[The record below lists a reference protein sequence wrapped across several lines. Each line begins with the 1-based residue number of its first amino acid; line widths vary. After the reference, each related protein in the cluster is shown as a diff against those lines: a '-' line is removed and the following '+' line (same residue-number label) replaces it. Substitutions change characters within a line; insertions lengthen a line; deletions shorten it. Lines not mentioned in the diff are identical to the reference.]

1 VLAAL
6 LADHVPKPVIQMLS
20 RLAATGRRAD
30 RFLRSCICSILLF
43 PGILNAQEDEE
54 GSAPYQDPDARNH
67 WAYQPV
73 ERAKVPTDVPAEW
86 SANPIDAF
94 LWKQLEEAGLKPPSP
109 VGRAAL
115 YRRLHY
121 GVTGLPPSPQEVSA
135 FVSDG
140 SPEAYGKA
148 VDSLL
153 SRPQFGERW
162 ARHWL
167 DLVRFAETNSFE
179 NDRPKP
185 GAWRYRDW
193 VIKALNSDMPYDQFI
208 IEQVAGDELEPRT
221 IDRTVATAFYRLG
234 AWDFD
239 PTDRI
244 LAQYD
249 DLDGIVTTVSQ
260 VFLATTVN
268 CARCHDHKVDPIS
281 QKDYYRMLAFFR
293 GIKPFVKTEE
303 PGIDWDSLTTR
314 LDLPPNREEAE
325 QQANDS
331 LSELTAYEDLVIET
345 LPEKERDSAAA
356 DPEVRKR
363 LFEQHKE
370 AVLSK
375 HQKEYYELAHKTIA
389 EMKAKKPEKPRMICV
404 SEVGQKAP
412 PTHVLNRG
420 NPHAEGGEVG
430 PGFPMVLGGGDAV
443 IPSIPVASSGRRL
456 ALARW
461 MASKKNPLTAR
472 VMVNR
477 LWQHHF
483 GRGIVESPNDFGKLG
498 RAPTHPGLLDW
509 LAAEFMDK
517 GWSMKHMHRLI
528 LNSRAYRMSS
538 QPSALARSKD
548 PANRL
553 FSRFNMRRLT
563 AEEIRDSIL
572 WANGSLNKKAGGPG
586 VFPRIP
592 FEVLKTQSRPGWGWG
607 FSPREEASRRS
618 IYIFAKRSLR
628 PPILESFDLA
638 DTDTSCPVRFS
649 TTQPTQALNML
660 NSRFMNEEAQVFAA
674 LARKEGGDGPVD
686 QVRFVL
692 QRVFSRPV
700 REGEVARAVTFLENL
715 KTDEKL
721 SRNQALTS
729 FCLAALN
736 FNEFLYLE

>member
-1 VLAAL
+1 MASPPAAHL
-6 LADHVPKPVIQMLS
+6 FDIWRV
-20 RLAATGRRAD
+20 RLAPLWA
-30 RFLRSCICSILLF
+30 ILLF
-43 PGILNAQEDEE
+43 GSIACAQAQE
-54 GSAPYQDPDARNH
+54 APYLDPKAADH
-67 WAYQPV
+67 WSYQPV
-73 ERAKVPTDVPAEW
+73 KRPSLPKNIPAEW
-86 SANPIDAF
+86 RANPIDSFVFAN
-94 LWKQLEEAGLKPPSP
+94 LKNAGLKPAPALD
-109 VGRAAL
+109 RAAL

-121 GVTGLPPSPQEVSA
+121 VVTGLPPT
-135 FVSDG
+135 
-140 SPEAYGKA
+140 PESVATFAADKSSNAYEKA
-148 VDSLL
+148 VDELL
-153 SRPQFGERW
+153 ARPQFGERW

-193 VIKALNSDMPYDQFI
+193 VIKALNEDMPYDQFLT
-208 IEQVAGDELEPRT
+208 EQLAGDELEPRT
-221 IDRTVATAFYRLG
+221 TARTIATAFYRLG

-239 PTDRI
+239 PTDRV

-260 VFLATTVN
+260 VFLATTIN
-268 CARCHDHKVDPIS
+268 CARCHHHKVDPVS
-281 QKDYYRMLAFFR
+281 QDDYYRMLAFFR

-314 LDLPPNREEAE
+314 LNLPPTREEAE

-331 LSELTAYEDLVIET
+331 LSELTAYEDLVLET
-345 LPEKERDSAAA
+345 LSEKEQETAAA
-356 DPEVRKR
+356 DPKERKR
-363 LFEQHKE
+363 LFEKHRE

-389 EMKAKKPEKPRMICV
+389 EMKAKKAEKPRMVCV
-404 SEVGQKAP
+404 SESGPKAP
-412 PTHVLNRG
+412 PTYILNRG
-420 NPHAEGGEVG
+420 NPHAEGAEVG
-430 PGFPMVLGGGDAV
+430 PGFPGVLGGGEAK
-443 IPSIPVASSGRRL
+443 IPKVSHHSSGRRL

-461 MASKKNPLTAR
+461 IASKKNPLTAR

-483 GRGIVESPNDFGKLG
+483 GRGIVPTPNDFGKLG
-498 RAPTHPGLLDW
+498 RAPTHPELLDW
-509 LAAEFMDK
+509 LSAEFMEN

-528 LNSRAYRMSS
+528 LNSRAFRMSS
-538 QPSALARSKD
+538 RPSPLAQRKD
-548 PANRL
+548 PANQL

-563 AEEIRDSIL
+563 AEEVRDSIL
-572 WANGSLNKKAGGPG
+572 WANGSLNLKAGGPG
-586 VFPRIP
+586 VFTKIP
-592 FEVLKTQSRPGWGWG
+592 FEILKTQSRPGWGWG
-607 FSPREEASRRS
+607 FSPREESSRRS

-660 NSRFMNEEAQVFAA
+660 NSEFMNEEATVFAK
-674 LARKEGGDGPVD
+674 LAQEKAGKKPAD

-692 QRVFSRPV
+692 QRVIGRHA
-700 REGEVARAVTFLENL
+700 REAEVARGVNFMKALQSEENL
-715 KTDEKL
+715 SAE
-721 SRNQALTS
+721 QALTS

-736 FNEFLYLE
+736 LNEFLYLQ